1 MSGKIVCTLN
11 EVWKGSQKELS
22 QKSGVNKN
30 TLTAWFHN
38 KIKRMD
44 LDTLARICAAAS
56 VTPGDILV
64 FIPEQDKKDRALQT
78 ILSVKDFFKRST
90 LRKILIDG
98 FELSAEDADK
108 LLSEYF

>member
-44 LDTLARICAAAS
+44 LDTLL
-56 VTPGDILV
+56 G
-64 FIPEQDKKDRALQT
+64 FALQHRYARRYISFHSGT
-78 ILSVKDFFKRST
+78 
-90 LRKILIDG
+90 G
-98 FELSAEDADK
+98 
-108 LLSEYF
+108 